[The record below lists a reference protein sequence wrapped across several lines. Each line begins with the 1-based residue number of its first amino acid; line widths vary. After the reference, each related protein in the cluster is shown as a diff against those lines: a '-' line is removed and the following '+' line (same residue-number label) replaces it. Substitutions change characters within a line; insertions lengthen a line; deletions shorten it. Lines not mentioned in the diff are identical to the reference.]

1 MKVNNNEGTT
11 FVTNNGNAD
20 ILFNSS
26 MLADKGIDQKLR
38 IMNIQA
44 LTNEE
49 LLKEYSVAHSTYL
62 TSTRD
67 SSITD
72 IKSFSTFAKS
82 KEYLRTITNELK
94 RRGIRLK
101 KY

>member
-20 ILFNSS
+20 ILFNST
-26 MLADKGIDQKLR
+26 MLADKGIDQKSR
-38 IMNIQA
+38 MMNIQT

-49 LLKEYSVAHSTYL
+49 LLKEYSVAHNTYL

-67 SSITD
+67 SSISD
-72 IKSFSTFAKS
+72 MKSFSTFARS
-82 KEYLRTITNELK
+82 KEYLRMVTNELK